1 MIRNN
6 DRLAVRGPINPDNGF
21 PRWYKDASGVRLELA
36 FDPADPNTPAIGDLP
51 DPAAPV
57 SFPGN
62 FPDEAFYFLAEAEL
76 PIGGGPRPG
85 RARVVLALEAA
96 FALEVPQ
103 DGQQQVFARIRVR
116 IDNGVPGAAY
126 VFTHPYGETDP
137 LIADENGRVFVTED
151 IGAAA
156 LRFDDVVRDGEVAPF
171 LSWDG
176 DAPDG
181 YLGIGGVDHTITG
194 SPFGTNFVRVQ
205 GPGAGGPGVDE
216 VSTTLFS
223 LQGRLAT
230 VAGAEVTRAV
240 YTRTSGSMVADVFAV
255 SEPDQTLR
263 AAGATLREAGPL
275 YHVRAELGEAA
286 PATIDVVNTTDQ
298 PPTTVTAP
306 LVDAVT
312 VLVADYD
319 TAARRLTVEAASSD
333 VDGPTTLTV
342 TGFGDLPGGKA
353 SFEFVEAPPAT
364 VEVTSSHGG
373 SHTRHVLVAG
383 PAAEA
388 DPLAADAGPNR
399 AVVTGDL
406 VTLDA
411 SASTGPATSFTWT
424 QTAGTP
430 VTLSDPTSVR
440 TTFTAPAAGSLEF
453 AVTVNGTETDTVVIV
468 VTAPTPTVDTLTVGR
483 AEFRTDSGRWRVD
496 GTATGPLPDR
506 VTVRLGGVEIGTAA
520 VDATLGWDV
529 RRTVIP
535 GETDIIP
542 ANGATIAI
550 TSSRGGSATT
560 TVTVRR

>member
-1 MIRNN
+1 MIRNSE
-6 DRLAVRGPINPDNGF
+6 RLAVRGPINPDNGF
-21 PRWYKDASGVRLELA
+21 PRWYSDADGVRLELA
-36 FDPADPNTPAIGDLP
+36 TDPADPNTPAIGELP

-126 VFTHPYGETDP
+126 IFTHPYGETDP
-137 LIADENGRVFVTED
+137 LVADENGRVFVTED

-171 LSWDG
+171 LRWDTG
-176 DAPDG
+176 APDG
-181 YLGIGGVDHTITG
+181 YLGIGGVDHTVTG
-194 SPFGTNFVRVQ
+194 SPFGTNFVRIQ

-216 VSTTLFS
+216 VSTDLFS

-230 VAGAEVTRAV
+230 VAGAEITRAV
-240 YTRTSGSMVADVFAV
+240 YGSTSGTMAADIFAV
-255 SEPDQTLR
+255 SEQGQTLR
-263 AAGATLREAGPL
+263 AAGVTLRADQTR
-275 YHVRAELGEAA
+275 YHVRAELGTAV
-286 PATIDVVNTTDQ
+286 PATIDLVNATDQ
-298 PPTTVTAP
+298 PPTTVTAN

-312 VLVADYD
+312 VTVADYD
-319 TAARRLTVEAASSD
+319 TTARRLTVEALSSD

-342 TGFGDLPGGKA
+342 TGFGDLVDGKA

-364 VEVTSSHGG
+364 LEVTSSHGG
-373 SHTRHVLVAG
+373 SHTRHVLVTG
-383 PAAEA
+383 PAATP

-399 AVVTGDL
+399 AVAAGDL

-411 SASTGPATSFTWT
+411 SASTGAATSFLWT

-430 VTLSDPTSVR
+430 VTLSDPSSVR
-440 TTFTAPAAGSLEF
+440 TTFTAPAPGSLEF
-453 AVTVNGTETDTVVIV
+453 SVTVNGTETDTVVIV
-468 VTAPTPTVDTLTVGR
+468 VTAPNPSVDTLTVGR

-506 VTVRLGGVEIGTAA
+506 VTVTLDGVEIGTAA

-535 GETDIIP
+535 GETDVIP
-542 ANGATIAI
+542 ANGDPIVIVST
-550 TSSRGGSATT
+550 RGGSATT